1 METKWKKLMF
11 SLLAACLLLTG
22 CEKAVFD
29 DDDSSTPAVT
39 KGNVVLSVSGFEHM
53 KSAARNAVSLTEVCT
68 RLDFAVYKDGERLV
82 NVHQKAS
89 SATFGQVELSL
100 AEGDYQVLVIGHSG
114 LGSANP
120 DTKNPA
126 NVLFSNL
133 TEKGGG
139 TGYSDTFYYYGNLT
153 VGAGQTSE
161 SYRLKRAVAMFRLVT
176 TDAKPADVKRFW
188 FSISGGCKGFD
199 TTEGKGVYNPKQ
211 QAPIMFY
218 DLDESY
224 DGKPLQLDVFTFV
237 SAEAGKVNL
246 TVRAMSAANSLGE
259 RDILYE
265 RVFGNVSME
274 RNTITQYSGAFF
286 GTGEPDNPDEPD
298 TPGNPDN
305 PDNPDNPGDPDDP
318 DDPDTP
324 ADPSTCSF
332 LVDTDWG
339 STHYYTY

>member
-1 METKWKKLMF
+1 MMKRRVLF
-11 SLLAACLLLTG
+11 GLLSVCLLLTG

-29 DDDSSTPAVT
+29 DDDSTTVET
-39 KGNVVLSVSGFEHM
+39 KGNVVLSVSGFEQM
-53 KSAARNAVSLTEVCT
+53 TSAARNAINLTEVCT
-68 RLDFAVYKDGERLV
+68 RLDFVVYKDGERLV

-89 SATFGQVELSL
+89 NTAFGQVELSL
-100 AEGDYQVLVIGHSG
+100 DEGDYQVLILGHSG
-114 LGSANP
+114 LGSSNP
-120 DTKNPA
+120 DTKDPA

-139 TGYSDTFYYYGNLT
+139 TGYSDTFYYYGDLT

-161 SYRLKRAVAMFRLVT
+161 SYQLKRAVAMFRLVT

-218 DLDESY
+218 DQDDTY
-224 DGKPLQLDVFTFV
+224 DGKTLQLDVYTFV
-237 SAEAGKVNL
+237 SPEAGNVNL
-246 TVRAMSAANSLGE
+246 TVRAMGAVNSEGY

-265 RVFGNVSME
+265 RVFENVPME

-286 GTGEPDNPDEPD
+286 GTGEPDDPDTPDNPDEPD
-298 TPGNPDN
+298 PDN
-305 PDNPDNPGDPDDP
+305 PDNPDDPDQP
-318 DDPDTP
+318 TN
-324 ADPSTCSF
+324 PSAGTF
-332 LVDTDWG
+332 LVDTDWA
-339 STHYYTY
+339 STQYYTF